1 MDKKSNS
8 ELSETQEQLKK
19 VQIELLDEFHRFCQE
34 NKIGY
39 SLCYGTLLGAVRH
52 KGFIPWDDDID
63 IAMTRNDYNKFI
75 KTYTSENYFV
85 QNLYKDEDYRLPFSK
100 FMKRNTLFIESG
112 TSHFNYEKCIFI
124 DIFPIDSLVD
134 NRLNYFKAY
143 IYSELVWI
151 LARKDIF
158 SKKFKIL
165 GKIINF
171 IFKKRIY
178 WIDYFTKKIES
189 LKKGGYYDLNY
200 GGKHIIKFCLKN
212 EIYPY
217 TTLEFEGK
225 KYSVFNNY
233 DQILTQTY
241 GTYMELPPVEKRC
254 GGHLYDEIRF

>member
-1 MDKKSNS
+1 MDKERFYFQDIENTPGYRWGYGKVRRKGTVFLREN
-8 ELSETQEQLKK
+8 QE
-19 VQIELLDEFHRFCQE
+19 DM
-34 NKIGY
+34 
-39 SLCYGTLLGAVRH
+39 
-52 KGFIPWDDDID
+52 P
-63 IAMTRNDYNKFI
+63 
-75 KTYTSENYFV
+75 
-85 QNLYKDEDYRLPFSK
+85 
-100 FMKRNTLFIESG
+100 
-112 TSHFNYEKCIFI
+112 YEQGVFI

-241 GTYMELPPVEKRC
+241 GNYMELPPVEKRC